1 MHHAASPH
9 APSSPGARRAQAGF
23 SLIELMIALV
33 IGMVAVIVM
42 MQMMTNA
49 DTAKRITVGGNDAQ
63 MSGTIALYNLERDI
77 RMSGYG
83 INAGKLIACEMTH
96 TATEAKVAV
105 KFPLV
110 PVTINPTTA
119 IVPAGDKNSDTL
131 LVIHGSADESA
142 DGDPL
147 TAATTAD
154 IYNVTTASAFRK
166 DQYVVAQSVE
176 PASPCQIKSAK
187 VKEIAGA
194 DLSVEGGEA
203 GISAGG
209 VVYNLGTLTARAYV
223 VRNGA
228 LTVCDYALN
237 DCSKPSLVDDEDVW
251 VPVASHIVALR
262 AQYGRDLANLTA
274 PPMAGVV
281 NTYSQKQPGMDSTE
295 SALTPQCAWARTLSL
310 RVGLVARGDAYEKKA
325 VDQKAPTWSG
335 ARTSDDNPDVIVFD
349 LSASTGSTDK
359 DEWRKFRHKTFE
371 TNIPLRNAI
380 WQGDNPC

>member
-1 MHHAASPH
+1 MHHAASPY
-9 APSSPGARRAQAGF
+9 APSSPSACRAQAGF

-96 TATEAKVAV
+96 TASEAKVAV

-110 PVTINPTTA
+110 PVTVNPDAA
-119 IVPAGDKNSDTL
+119 IVPEGDKNSDTL

-154 IYNVTTASAFRK
+154 IYNVTSASAFHK
-166 DQYVVAQSVE
+166 DQYVVAQSGE
-176 PASPCQIKSAK
+176 SASPCQIKSAK
-187 VKEIAGA
+187 VKEIAGS

-209 VVYNLGTLTARAYV
+209 VVYNLGTLSARAYV
-223 VRNGA
+223 VRNG
-228 LTVCDYALN
+228 
-237 DCSKPSLVDDEDVW
+237 
-251 VPVASHIVALR
+251 

-274 PPMAGVV
+274 PPMAGIV
-281 NTYSQKQPGMDSTE
+281 NTYSQKQPGKDSTE

-335 ARTSDDNPDVIVFD
+335 ARTSGDNPDAIDFD
-349 LSASTGSTDK
+349 LSASTGSSDK